1 MFRTT
6 AWSRSTAASIG
17 GLAAAVFCSGVI
29 AQAEVSGQASA
40 TGSPV
45 PRTVSVAQ
53 GQLDAADSDASNFL
67 QSNMN
72 YAQTRYYP
80 ATQINSGNVS
90 KLRPAFQFQTA
101 VLESMETAP
110 IVVDGIMFVT
120 TSFNH
125 VYALDAVTG
134 KEFWHYKHK
143 MGAVTTFCCGPNNRG
158 VAVMGDRLFMGT
170 LDAKLVALDAKTGK
184 VLWSTQIADPELGY
198 SETMAPVA
206 VNGKILIGTNGG
218 EYGIRGF
225 VKAFD
230 ANDGKLLWTF
240 NTIPDTGSEG
250 VWAVNDA
257 TGRNMHRDI
266 AAEKAQL
273 AKGGDFAKK
282 LGGGVWMPPAI
293 DKEANT
299 AFFVVGNPSPDLYGA
314 ERPGDNLYTNSM
326 VAVDLNTGAYKWH
339 SQYIAHD
346 VWDLDAVSPVILTEA
361 KGKDGKMRKVA
372 IHGGKTGHVYVHD
385 RATGE
390 LIRFSEAMIPQEN
403 MWVLPTAEGARMLP
417 GANGGV
423 EWSPMAFNP
432 KTRLAY
438 AANLHQPMT
447 YHVEASKYPGGK
459 LWLGGAFKVIPAEK
473 QSGRLAAVNVD
484 TGKMEWKFDTEQ
496 PLIGGVLATAGN
508 LVFNGEGNGL
518 FRAFDAKTGK
528 MLWEYQCGAGVNAP
542 AVSYMANGK
551 QYVAVAAGG
560 NTQIDFKR
568 GNTIMVFA
576 LP

>member
-1 MFRTT
+1 MLRIPSPVRFC
-6 AWSRSTAASIG
+6 
-17 GLAAAVFCSGVI
+17 AAAAAAAALCATSTGAS
-29 AQAEVSGQASA
+29 AQAEIAGQAAA
-40 TGSPV
+40 TGAPV
-45 PRTVSVAQ
+45 PKSISVPQAR
-53 GQLDAADSDASNFL
+53 LDGADKDGVNFL
-67 QSNMN
+67 HSNGS

-80 ATQINSGNVS
+80 ATQINTANIA
-90 KLRPAFQFQTA
+90 KLRPAFQFQTE

-110 IVVDGIMFVT
+110 IVVDGVMYIT

-125 VYALDAVTG
+125 LYALDAATG

-143 MGAVTTFCCGPNNRG
+143 MGAVTTYCCGPNNRG
-158 VAVMGDRLFMGT
+158 VAVMGDKLFMGT
-170 LDAKLVALDAKTGK
+170 LDAKLLAFDAKTGK
-184 VLWSTQIADPELGY
+184 VLWSTQIADPEAGY

-206 VNGKILIGTNGG
+206 VNGKVLIGTNGG

-240 NTIPDTGSEG
+240 DTIPEKGHEG
-250 VWAVNDA
+250 TWATKDA
-257 TGRNMHRDI
+257 TQRDLHRDI
-266 AAEKAQL
+266 AAEKAQ
-273 AKGGDFAKK
+273 FAKNSGFFK
-282 LGGGVWMPPAI
+282 TLGGGVWMAPAI
-293 DKEANT
+293 DKASNM

-314 ERPGDNLYTNSM
+314 ERPGDNLYTDSM
-326 VAVDLNTGAYKWH
+326 VAVDLNTGEKKWH
-339 SQYIAHD
+339 YQYVPHD

-361 KGKDGKMRKVA
+361 MGKNGKMTKVA

-385 RATGE
+385 RATGD

-403 MWVLPTAEGARMLP
+403 MWVLPTKDGARMLP

-423 EWSPMAFNP
+423 EWSPMAVNP
-432 KTRLAY
+432 KLHMVY

-447 YHVEASKYPGGK
+447 YHVEQAAYPGGK
-459 LWLGGAFKVIPAEK
+459 LWLGGAFKVIASEK
-473 QSGRLAAVNVD
+473 QWGRLAAVNLD
-484 TGKMEWKFDTEQ
+484 TGKIAWKFDTEQ
-496 PLIGGVLATAGN
+496 PLIGGVLATAGD

-528 MLWEYQCGAGVNAP
+528 KLWEYQCGAGVNAP
-542 AVSYMANGK
+542 AVSYMVGGK

-560 NTQIDFKR
+560 NTQLDFKR
-568 GNTIMVFA
+568 GNSVVVFA